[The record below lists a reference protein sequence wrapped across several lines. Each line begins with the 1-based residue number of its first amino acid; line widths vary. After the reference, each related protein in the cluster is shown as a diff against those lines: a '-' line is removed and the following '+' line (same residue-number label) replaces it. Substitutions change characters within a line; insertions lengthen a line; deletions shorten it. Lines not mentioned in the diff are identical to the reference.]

1 MKKSEIQ
8 KFRWNPVSLEE
19 PTVPEDLEHLTDL
32 ARGAEV
38 IRYSV
43 LRLEYW
49 ISPSGSLREWLRWNL
64 AVGITMG
71 IPALIIVPVGTYLL
85 TQFVTWSALLVQ
97 IMENLLILPILAM
110 VLVAL
115 LTGLVLFVKTLKR

>member
-8 KFRWNPVSLEE
+8 KFRWNPVSLEV
-19 PTVPEDLEHLTDL
+19 PTVPEDLQDLTGL
-32 ARGAEV
+32 GRGVEV

-43 LRLEYW
+43 LRLGYW
-49 ISPSGSLREWLRWNL
+49 ISPAGSLREWQRWYL

-85 TQFVTWSALLVQ
+85 GQFVTWSALLVQ
-97 IMENLLILPILAM
+97 IAKNLLIFPILAV
-110 VLVAL
+110 VLLAL